1 LKVRAI
7 LNPRAGVAAE
17 RALAAVRRGRPS
29 WTDLSVTL
37 TTGPGDARAIA
48 VEAAAAG
55 AELVLSVGGDGTANE
70 VAQGLLGSPTA
81 LGIVPVGSG
90 NGLARCLRIPLDPAQ
105 ALVALELGTT
115 RAIDVGTAN
124 GRPFLNVG
132 GAGFDAVVGAD
143 FQAAGRSGRR
153 RGILS
158 YVLLSLFRVAR
169 YRAEP
174 LRLEAAGL
182 THELRPFLVCLANGP
197 QYGAGATIA
206 RGARLDD
213 GRLDIVVIDDAP
225 SVVLL
230 ANLPRLFRGRLDRSR
245 LHRRFS
251 AAEATLS
258 GPTRF
263 AYHRDGEP
271 EAPVSR
277 LEIGLLPRALRLC
290 VPLEIA
296 RDPEGPLGTDTPGG
310 QEARGRLA

>member
-29 WTDLSVTL
+29 WTDLAVTI

-48 VEAAAAG
+48 TEAARAG
-55 AELVLSVGGDGTANE
+55 ADLVLSVGGDGTANE

-105 ALVALELGTT
+105 ALLALEAGTT

-158 YVLLSLFRVAR
+158 YVLLSLLRVAR

-174 LRLEAAGL
+174 LRLHTAGV

-213 GRLDIVVIDDAP
+213 GCLDIVVIDDAP
-225 SVVLL
+225 TVVLL
-230 ANLPRLFRGRLDRSR
+230 ANIPRLFAGRLDRSR
-245 LHRRFS
+245 LHRRVR
-251 AAEATLS
+251 AAQASLT
-258 GPTRF
+258 GQRPF

-271 EAPVSR
+271 EAPVAR
-277 LEIGLLPRALRLC
+277 LEIGLLPRALR
-290 VPLEIA
+290 VRIPLEVA
-296 RDPEGPLGTDTPGG
+296 HDSEGPLQREAPAGDEPPGRAG
-310 QEARGRLA
+310 

>member
-29 WTDLSVTL
+29 WTELTVFV
-37 TTGPGDARAIA
+37 TTGPGDAKALAR
-48 VEAAAAG
+48 EAAEAG

-70 VAQGLLGSPTA
+70 TAQGLLGSPTA

-90 NGLARCLRIPLDPAQ
+90 NGLARCLRIPLDPAR
-105 ALVALELGTT
+105 ALAALEDGVD

-143 FQAAGRSGRR
+143 FHVSGRSGRR

-174 LRLEAAGL
+174 LRLEADGER
-182 THELRPFLVCLANGP
+182 HELRPFLVCLANGP
-197 QYGAGATIA
+197 QYGGGATIA
-206 RGARLDD
+206 RGAKLDD
-213 GRLDIVVIDDAP
+213 GRLDIVMIDDAP
-225 SVVLL
+225 RPVLL
-230 ANLPRLFRGRLDRSR
+230 ANIPRLFAGRLDRSR
-245 LHRRFS
+245 LYRRLT
-251 AAEATLS
+251 ATNAVLT
-258 GPTRF
+258 GHAPF

-271 EAPVSR
+271 EVPVAR
-277 LEIGLLPRALRLC
+277 LEVGLLPRGLKIRSPRATVTDPAGPFQTPAL
-290 VPLEIA
+290 A
-296 RDPEGPLGTDTPGG
+296 
-310 QEARGRLA
+310 

>member
-29 WTDLSVTL
+29 WTELTVFV
-37 TTGPGDARAIA
+37 TTGPGDAKALAR
-48 VEAAAAG
+48 EAAEAG

-70 VAQGLLGSPTA
+70 AAQGLLGSPTA

-90 NGLARCLRIPLDPAQ
+90 NGLARCLRIPLDPAR
-105 ALVALELGTT
+105 ALAVLEDGVD

-124 GRPFLNVG
+124 GRLFLNVG

-143 FQAAGRSGRR
+143 FHASGRSGRR

-158 YVLLSLFRVAR
+158 YVLLSLFRVVR

-174 LRLEAAGL
+174 LWLEADGKG
-182 THELRPFLVCLANGP
+182 HEVRPFLVCLANGP

-206 RGARLDD
+206 RGAKLDD
-213 GRLDIVVIDDAP
+213 GRLDVVVIDDAP
-225 SVVLL
+225 RPVLL
-230 ANLPRLFRGRLDRSR
+230 ANIPRLFAGRLDRSR
-245 LHRRFS
+245 LYRRLT
-251 AAEATLS
+251 AAKAVLT
-258 GPTRF
+258 GQAPF

-271 EAPVSR
+271 EAPVAR
-277 LEIGLLPRALRLC
+277 LEVGLLPHALKVRVPRATA
-290 VPLEIA
+290 P
-296 RDPEGPLGTDTPGG
+296 DPEGPFQTGEPV
-310 QEARGRLA
+310 A

>member
-1 LKVRAI
+1 MKVRAI

-17 RALAAVRRGRPS
+17 QALAAVRRGRPA
-29 WTDLSVTL
+29 WTDLTVAV
-37 TTGPGDARAIA
+37 TTGPGDAKTLAE
-48 VEAAAAG
+48 EAARAG

-70 VAQGLLGSPTA
+70 TAQGLLGSTTA

-90 NGLARCLRIPLDPAQ
+90 NGLARCLRIPLDPAE
-105 ALVALELGTT
+105 ALAALEDGVT
-115 RAIDVGTAN
+115 RPIDVGMAN

-143 FQAAGRSGRR
+143 FQTSGRSGRR

-158 YVLLSLFRVAR
+158 YVVLSLFRVAR

-174 LRLEAAGL
+174 LWLEADGRR
-182 THELRPFLVCLANGP
+182 HELRPFLVCLANGP
-197 QYGAGATIA
+197 QYGAGAIIA

-225 SVVLL
+225 RAVLL
-230 ANLPRLFRGRLDRSR
+230 ANVPRLFAGRLDRSR
-245 LHRRFS
+245 LYRRLTVAS
-251 AAEATLS
+251 ASLAGAV
-258 GPTRF
+258 PF

-277 LEIGLLPRALRLC
+277 LEVGLASRALLVRVPRAVAL
-290 VPLEIA
+290 
-296 RDPEGPLGTDTPGG
+296 DPEGPFQP
-310 QEARGRLA
+310 AVPRG